1 MNRFSFEDILVIG
14 EAAGD
19 HTALYAR
26 LGAMLAN
33 STDIRAD
40 VESMSMETGEYRV
53 VLRGTLVNRPPSEGR
68 GDEGS
73 AGQSSAGVASHGAVA
88 TPGGPVQTA

>member
-1 MNRFSFEDILVIG
+1 MNRFAIEDILVIG

-26 LGAMLAN
+26 LGEMLGN

-40 VESMSMETGEYRV
+40 VQSLNMETGAYRI
-53 VLRGTLVNRPPSEGR
+53 VLRGTLVNRPPADLPHDRPEAGESSGR
-68 GDEGS
+68 RESWRGRD
-73 AGQSSAGVASHGAVA
+73 VR
-88 TPGGPVQTA
+88 GPIPA

>member
-1 MNRFSFEDILVIG
+1 MSRFSFEDILVIG

-19 HTALYAR
+19 HTALYTR

-40 VESMSMETGEYRV
+40 VESLSMETGEYRV
-53 VLRGTLVNRPPSEGR
+53 VLRGTLVNRPATRGS
-68 GDEGS
+68 GDESG
-73 AGQSSAGVASHGAVA
+73 AGQSSADVAVQGAVA
-88 TPGGPVQTA
+88 TSGGPVQAE